1 MRTFIL
7 LFCSLFIAVSL
18 FAQSPQRAVVP
29 LNQAD
34 QLEKISMLSN
44 ARTIYRSTPQVVPI
58 QKVAPFLAYAITH
71 QAEALKLWIRFST
84 DGENW
89 KNWEKVEKDGHEG
102 EEEEQWVSNLMFA
115 DQGDRFFQYQWE
127 HPMEEK
133 VDLPQLAIHFYSPG
147 KTMKNKEIASENELE
162 SRSCPC
168 PQPAFEE
175 REDWCPSGDCPK
187 DTTPAANTV
196 THLIVHHSAGVNSAN
211 DWSAVVRSIW
221 DFHVNTRGWDDVGYN
236 WLVDPNGVIYEGRG
250 TDLIGAHFC
259 GRNTNTE
266 GICLL
271 GDFTEITPTQDAF
284 NKLVQFLAWKSCDQ
298 NLYPIDRVRHAPSN
312 ATLLQ
317 VSGHRDGC
325 NTACP
330 GNSFYPLFDNLR
342 EATIEYIDNNCS
354 ISALLPKP
362 YALTDSLMETETIQL
377 NWAFDAPSN
386 NIQLSLE
393 RSEGEDFRYEEIAR
407 LASTINTYEDTNI
420 EINQT
425 YYYRLRALSN
435 GEGSAYSNKV
445 VVNTNVV
452 GLDTY
457 LNQNTVQIYPNPIQ
471 EDVNLSI
478 ENELRGTVEVE
489 VQDVVGRK
497 IQRYEWNKNQASLEV
512 NLSLS
517 NLAKGLYLL
526 QIRQGEHQFTIRVVK
541 E

>member
-7 LFCSLFIAVSL
+7 LCCSLFSTIL
-18 FAQSPQRAVVP
+18 LLAQSPQRAVVS
-29 LNQAD
+29 LNEAN
-34 QLEKISMLSN
+34 QLEKISKLSN
-44 ARTIYRSTPQVVPI
+44 ARTIYRSIPQAVPI
-58 QKVAPFLAYAITH
+58 QKVTPFLAYSITH
-71 QAEALKLWIRFST
+71 QAKGLTLWIRFSA
-84 DGENW
+84 DGKKW
-89 KNWEKVEKDGHEG
+89 KDWEKVEKDIHEG
-102 EEEEQWVSNLMFA
+102 EGEEQWTSNLMFA
-115 DQGDRFFQYQWE
+115 DKDNRFFQYQWE
-127 HPMEEK
+127 IPMKEQL
-133 VDLPQLAIHFYSPG
+133 DLPSLAIHLYSPG
-147 KTMKNKEIASENELE
+147 KTTKNKDSVSDNELE

-168 PQPAFEE
+168 PQPAFEG
-175 REDWCPSGDCPK
+175 REDWCPSGGCPK
-187 DTTPAANTV
+187 DATPAANTV
-196 THLIVHHSAGVNSAN
+196 THLIVHHSAGVNTAN

-236 WLVDPNGVIYEGRG
+236 WLIDPNGVIYEGRG
-250 TDLIGAHFC
+250 ADLIGAHFC

-271 GDFTEITPTQDAF
+271 GDFTGITPTQDAF

-298 NLYPIDRVRHAPSN
+298 NLYPIDRIRHAPSN

-354 ISALLPKP
+354 ISDLLPKP
-362 YALTDSLMETETIQL
+362 YALTDSLMGAESVRL
-377 NWAFDAPSN
+377 NWAFDTPSN

-407 LASTINTYEDTNI
+407 LASTDNTYEDINI
-420 EINQT
+420 EINQI

-435 GEGSAYSNKV
+435 GEASAYSNKAI
-445 VVNTNVV
+445 VNTNVV
-452 GLDTY
+452 GLDTH
-457 LNQNTVQIYPNPIQ
+457 LNQNTVQIYPNPIR
-471 EDVNLSI
+471 EVVNLSI

-489 VQDVVGRK
+489 VKDAVGRK
-497 IQRYEWNKNQASLEV
+497 IQRYEWNKNQGVLESNFSLA
-512 NLSLS
+512 
-517 NLAKGLYLL
+517 NLAKGIYLL
-526 QIRQGEHQFTIRVVK
+526 QIRQGEHQLTMRVVK